1 MKSFQ
6 AAFRSVY
13 EKGLMQYGFRKVKGK
28 YPYYARCIGDE
39 IVHVITF
46 REECSYKQSRPGVF
60 DRQFAVLFGVATVY
74 RRKMAFDE
82 QPKWSQEW
90 LNELSDI
97 CYKENYYPDYDER
110 AYEEMIPFRFT
121 YIGNDEDSM
130 MEEIRKSYELTEK
143 YAVPVLDGIKTLED
157 CMNYYFKYRPSLL
170 WIIEVSDEY
179 VQGWSG
185 GAYNEGLLATVIYG
199 KERFEE
205 YKIAITREFKKYD
218 DDELYRINAGL
229 SGLTMEEYEKNKK
242 EGMEKLDKKL
252 CEFSELTNPEWQEK
266 IREELEARKK
276 NNTDILRQGG
286 FDV

>member
-1 MKSFQ
+1 
-6 AAFRSVY
+6 
-13 EKGLMQYGFRKVKGK
+13 
-28 YPYYARCIGDE
+28 
-39 IVHVITF
+39 
-46 REECSYKQSRPGVF
+46 
-60 DRQFAVLFGVATVY
+60 
-74 RRKMAFDE
+74 
-82 QPKWSQEW
+82 
-90 LNELSDI
+90 
-97 CYKENYYPDYDER
+97 
-110 AYEEMIPFRFT
+110 
-121 YIGNDEDSM
+121 
-130 MEEIRKSYELTEK
+130 
-143 YAVPVLDGIKTLED
+143 
-157 CMNYYFKYRPSLL
+157 MNYYFKYRPSLL